1 MTIVDRIL
9 RGRPSSCAMLPL
21 RLITVTAA
29 MMVLAAATPPVGID
43 TVGQEIEQRLASEP
57 APSHIGSE
65 PVDGAALAVFYR
77 QRQWRPA
84 WEGDTSV
91 LQSLLGAAGDEGLG
105 SLPLHLK
112 AIASLNAGTT
122 AAAAADSDMLLTDA
136 VLRYAAAMRGQ
147 RVDPADIEDDWY
159 LGTPSFDPVAFL
171 TAHHDDIATALAGLA
186 PPYDG
191 YRLLR
196 EQLAKLR
203 AVAAAG
209 DWPKV
214 PTGPTIRPNDSNDR
228 VPAVRRRLEAT
239 GELAN
244 GLGDSAV
251 YDDTLQAAV
260 VLFQRRHGL
269 TDDGLLGPQT
279 VAAMNVPAA
288 QRARQVALNM
298 ERWRWLPP
306 RLEDQHILV
315 NVPGAWLE
323 VVDKG
328 QVVMSMRAIVGD
340 PDHPTPALRARMVS
354 LVLNPI
360 WRVPASIATQEIL
373 PQLKKNP
380 GYLVANDLELVSPS
394 FPPGSPESQGVGISW
409 DRMTTMPWPVR
420 QRAGSDNA
428 LGRIKF
434 NLPNDDDIYLHD
446 TPNHKLFARTNRAL
460 SHGCVRVEHA
470 DELALYLLRDKGWT
484 EEKLDEELA
493 TGDTKSVALPKSL
506 PVWLLYFTAWVDAD
520 GVLQFRDD
528 LYDRDQRLAV
538 ALSQASRQAILL
550 ARGNPGPTVAK
561 KICDGC
567 RIP

>member
-9 RGRPSSCAMLPL
+9 GGRPSSCAMLPL

-84 WEGDTSV
+84 WEGDTSA